1 MYYFIDLDDTLVS
14 TTLLNN
20 DAYNYALE
28 KYGYRRI
35 NTTQRITRRNL
46 KIKPSE
52 LSKIIYEKQNYFC
65 LPWLKY
71 RVVVNQKLLNLLK
84 NNPKDNCYIWTKAD
98 RKRAYAVIKQCRLS
112 KYFNGIIIDDK
123 KNLSYSLNILK
134 SIANNADFMIYEND
148 SNLFRSLSS
157 QITDVI
163 KDDFFDVNG
172 YYLSSNY
179 IKPKSPSSIRL

>member
-1 MYYFIDLDDTLVS
+1 MYYFIDLDDTLVN
-14 TTLLNN
+14 TTPLNN

-28 KYGYRRI
+28 KYGYQRI
-35 NTTQRITRRNL
+35 NTTQRITRGNL

-98 RKRAYAVIKQCRLS
+98 RKRAYAVINQCRLS
-112 KYFNGIIIDDK
+112 KYFNGIIFDDK
-123 KNLSYSLNILK
+123 KNLRYSLNRLK
-134 SIANNADFMIYEND
+134 SIANNTDFTIYEND
-148 SNLFRSLSS
+148 YALFRSSNL

-163 KDDFFDVNG
+163 KNDFFDVKG
-172 YYLSSNY
+172 YF
-179 IKPKSPSSIRL
+179 IP

>member
-1 MYYFIDLDDTLVS
+1 MYYFIDLDDTLIN

-28 KYGYRRI
+28 KYGYQRI
-35 NTTQRITRRNL
+35 NTTQRITRGNL
-46 KIKPSE
+46 KITPSE

-84 NNPKDNCYIWTKAD
+84 NNPKDNCYVWTKAD

-112 KYFNGIIIDDK
+112 KYFNGIVFDDK
-123 KNLSYSLNILK
+123 KNLDYSLNRLK
-134 SIANNADFMIYEND
+134 NIANNTDFTIYEND
-148 SNLFRSLSS
+148 YALFRSSNL

-163 KDDFFDVNG
+163 KNDFFDVKG
-172 YYLSSNY
+172 YFIL
-179 IKPKSPSSIRL
+179 